1 MKYPCLVMKQLCTTP
16 IHVRIE
22 QEGVSEDGGP
32 LLAFESDLLCN
43 YQATAKTVLTAEGKQ
58 VQLSGVAMFPGDI
71 APDLPALSGGQA
83 TVFGAVSYTHLKR
96 KAGADHPEHAT
107 WHKDLEK

>member
-1 MKYPCLVMKQLCTTP
+1 MKYPCLVMEQFCTTP

-43 YQATAKTVLTAEGKQ
+43 YQDPAKTVLTTEGKQ

-71 APDLPALSGGQA
+71 APDLPTLSGGTA
-83 TVFGAVSYTHLKR
+83 TVFGVERQIFQGIKARNPDGSVNYTELR
-96 KAGADHPEHAT
+96 
-107 WHKDLEK
+107 LV

>member
-1 MKYPCLVMKQLCTTP
+1 MF
-16 IHVRIE
+16 RIE

-43 YQATAKTVLTAEGKQ
+43 YQDTAKTVLTAEGKQ

-71 APDLPALSGGQA
+71 APDLPSLSGGQA
-83 TVFGAVSYTHLKR
+83 TVLGWNDRYSKGSKHVTQTVL
-96 KAGADHPEHAT
+96 
-107 WHKDLEK
+107 

>member
-1 MKYPCLVMKQLCTTP
+1 MKYPCLVMKQLCTTH

-32 LLAFESDLLCN
+32 LLAFESDLLCH
-43 YQATAKTVLTAEGKQ
+43 YQDTAKTVLTAEGKQ

-71 APDLPALSGGQA
+71 APDLPSLSGGQA
-83 TVFGAVSYTHLKR
+83 TVFGVERQIFQGIKARNPDGSVNYTELR
-96 KAGADHPEHAT
+96 
-107 WHKDLEK
+107 LV